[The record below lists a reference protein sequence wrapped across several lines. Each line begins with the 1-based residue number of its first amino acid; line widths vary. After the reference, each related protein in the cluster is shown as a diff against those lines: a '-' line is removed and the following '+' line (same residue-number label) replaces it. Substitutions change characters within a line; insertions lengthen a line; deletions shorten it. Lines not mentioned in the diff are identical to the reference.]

1 MTAFADFTRYNSC
14 VGSTQAPSL
23 LNDLISGPLL
33 LSLLPQPTE
42 QDQLFRCYEFD
53 NPEPEQELYWE
64 LALLTQGYT

>member
-53 NPEPEQELYWE
+53 NPESLYWE